1 MKVKDARLITV
12 REGLLDTEQIDMGQV
27 VGAVEDLFD
36 GAIAE
41 AWRLARDGEWTEQ
54 EARPHIERAV
64 MLSAAAS
71 HIRSLLD
78 VEQPMAELEAG
89 KGEWGAF
96 VERIAGSLVKQE
108 V

>member
-1 MKVKDARLITV
+1 MEKMITV

-27 VGAVEDLFD
+27 VGAVEDLLD
-36 GAIAE
+36 DAIAA
-41 AWRLARDGEWTEQ
+41 AWRLARDGAWTEQ

-64 MLSAAAS
+64 MLSAAAG

-78 VEQPMAELEAG
+78 VEQPMAELETR
-89 KGEWGAF
+89 GEWGAF
-96 VERIAGSLVKQE
+96 VERIAGSLVKRE